1 MPHILVIED
10 DPGLRETFQ
19 LILENEGYQVSLS
32 ASIFEDAAAV
42 ERLHPDLI
50 LLDVWVEGMNDGFTM
65 LQMLRSFPSTNSL
78 PVIFCT
84 VAAHPKIHEKVETLR
99 EQGLPVVYKPFD
111 LQDLLRAVRESLPLN
126 KEQIAPGS

>member
-10 DPGLRETFQ
+10 DAGLRETFQ
-19 LILENEGYQVSLS
+19 LILENEGYQVSLF

-65 LQMLRSFPSTNSL
+65 LQMLRSSPRTRSL

-84 VAAHPKIHEKVETLR
+84 VAAHPKIHEKVEALR
-99 EQGLPVVYKPFD
+99 EQGLPVIYKPFD
-111 LQDLLRAVRESLPLN
+111 LQDLLQAVRKSLSLE
-126 KEQIAPGS
+126 KEQIDPGS

>member
-10 DPGLRETFQ
+10 DAGLRETFE

-32 ASIFEDAAAV
+32 ASIFEDAADV

-65 LQMLRSFPSTNSL
+65 LQMLRSSPRTSSL
-78 PVIFCT
+78 PVVFCT
-84 VAAHPKIHEKVETLR
+84 VAAHPKIHEKVEALR

-111 LQDLLRAVRESLPLN
+111 LQDLLRAVRKSLALD